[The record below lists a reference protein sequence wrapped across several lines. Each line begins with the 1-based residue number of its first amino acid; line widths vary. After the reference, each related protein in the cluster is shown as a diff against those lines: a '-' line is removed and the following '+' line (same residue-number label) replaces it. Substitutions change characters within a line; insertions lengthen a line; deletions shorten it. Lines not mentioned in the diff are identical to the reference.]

1 MLKKAD
7 ISSELKAISP
17 VVEKLPIE
25 PVFTVPEG
33 YFAQFPEKLMQ
44 RIRKEENQDVSA
56 ELEEISPLLAARLTR
71 KMPFTLPDGYFSETI
86 LPTAAEKPQAP
97 VLPMYPVKRNRI
109 LYAAAA
115 MAALVGLF
123 SLFYLVNH
131 NQQEALPTV
140 NVSAELPKLN
150 ASELN
155 SYLLTSPDDDQAEPL
170 SLAGLE
176 EIDFESLIDEV
187 NDKELSEFLIE
198 NPSLRIETLN

>member
-1 MLKKAD
+1 
-7 ISSELKAISP
+7 
-17 VVEKLPIE
+17 
-25 PVFTVPEG
+25 
-33 YFAQFPEKLMQ
+33 
-44 RIRKEENQDVSA
+44 
-56 ELEEISPLLAARLTR
+56 
-71 KMPFTLPDGYFSETI
+71 
-86 LPTAAEKPQAP
+86 
-97 VLPMYPVKRNRI
+97 MYPVKRNRI

-123 SLFYLVNH
+123 SLFNLVNH
-131 NQQEALPTV
+131 KQQEALPTV